1 MAEQQNNLYEKCKYG
16 RVEEVR
22 EALAAGA
29 DPNARG
35 GLVNN
40 TCLIMAALGNHD
52 RVVELLLS
60 TPGIQV
66 NAKNEYGTTAL
77 HLACHSGSLA
87 SLALILKSPGV
98 LLNERNN
105 LGDTPIMR
113 AIWRRQTQAVL
124 QMAAVPDVC
133 LDVKDNQGR
142 SLEEIANM

>member
-35 GLVNN
+35 GSDNS
-40 TCLIMAALGNHD
+40 TCLMVAALGNHNGL
-52 RVVELLLS
+52 VELLLS

-66 NAKNEYGTTAL
+66 NAKNENGLTAL
-77 HLACHSGSLA
+77 HLACASGSLA
-87 SLALILKSPGV
+87 SLALIVSSPGV

-105 LGDTPIMR
+105 FGYTPIMR

-133 LDVKDNQGR
+133 LDVKDNQGWR
-142 SLEEIANM
+142 LEEIANM